1 MTSAAHSDFH
11 ALASGVVLHAMHWE
25 PSGPNRH
32 RTWVLTH
39 GLASNARLWDGVAR
53 RLADSGHRVVTVD
66 QRGHGL
72 SSKPDSGY
80 DIPTC
85 ADDLAQLIE
94 HLGLERPAVAGQS
107 WGGNV
112 VVELAHRHGHLVDQI
127 CCVDGGFIEL
137 QSSFDSWDD
146 VRSSLAP
153 PELEGTPVEQMQ
165 AWIERSATDWP
176 DEGRAGTMH
185 NFEIRSDGTIAPWL
199 SFDRHLTVLR
209 GLWEHHPFERFAGI
223 DVPVLFIAAD
233 DGSHAMH
240 KEPAIDK
247 ALQLLPVAR
256 AEWFR
261 PAHHDV
267 HAQKP
272 VEVAELL
279 HNAVTDS
286 DFYRRTN

>member
-1 MTSAAHSDFH
+1 MTSPAQSDFH
-11 ALASGVVLHAMHWE
+11 ALATGVVLHAMHWE
-25 PSGPNRH
+25 PIGPSRH

-53 RLADSGHRVVTVD
+53 RLADLGHRVITVD

-72 SSKPDSGY
+72 SSKPDGGY

-85 ADDLAQLIE
+85 ADDLANLIE
-94 HLGLERPAVAGQS
+94 HLGLERPAIAGQS

-137 QSSFDSWDD
+137 RSSFDTWDD
-146 VRSSLAP
+146 VRRSLAP
-153 PELEGTPVEQMQ
+153 PELAGTPVEQMR
-165 AWIERSATDWP
+165 AWIDSSAADWP

-199 SFDRHLTVLR
+199 SFERHLTVLR
-209 GLWEHHPFERFAGI
+209 GLWEHHPFERFP
-223 DVPVLFIAAD
+223 DLMVPVLFIAAD
-233 DGSHAMH
+233 DGSRTMQ

-272 VEVAELL
+272 VEVAKLL
-279 HNAVTDS
+279 HTAVTDS
-286 DFYRRTN
+286 DFYRRIS